1 MWGFFFDV
9 WEQLNADEKASGKHN
24 WTSPLGAD
32 KTIILDAL
40 PDKMKRF
47 LRSETSDAV
56 IKIWG
61 EFQQVYKVVN
71 NWAPE
76 QDPKHFFNHAK
87 DWINCFLSL
96 NGKREGYERSRI
108 TPYMHIMVAHTSG
121 VFSLQIC

>member
-1 MWGFFFDV
+1 
-9 WEQLNADEKASGKHN
+9 
-24 WTSPLGAD
+24 
-32 KTIILDAL
+32 
-40 PDKMKRF
+40 MKRF

-56 IKIWG
+56 IKIWR
-61 EFQQVYKVVN
+61 EFQQVYKVVI

-108 TPYMHIMVAHTSG
+108 TPYMHLMVAHTSG
-121 VFSLQIC
+121 VLSLQIC